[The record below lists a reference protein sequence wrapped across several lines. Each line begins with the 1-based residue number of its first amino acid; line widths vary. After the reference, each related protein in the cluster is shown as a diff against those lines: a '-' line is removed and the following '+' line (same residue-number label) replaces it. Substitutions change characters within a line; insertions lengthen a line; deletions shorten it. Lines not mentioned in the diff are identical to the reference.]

1 MDDLPMRKIISSVI
15 AGVIALIPMTMSNA
29 ATIKPGTSCSKIGLK
44 QTQKS
49 KIYTCVKIKGK
60 LVWNSGVAVK
70 SSQSKQSNQSAPTP
84 SPSVAPSVAPNP
96 SPSPTNSQASN
107 QNRSPSPTPSS
118 NWIDPLDGK
127 PCTNIYEK
135 RPNQIFELVCIPYKE
150 NHPGS
155 NDTTL
160 YWAQNFHPGNF
171 SFPSPAPIPLQNVVY
186 KAPNVPSMNS
196 SICQIKENSK
206 VRADL
211 PTGFPRIAPRT
222 PNSGTLKWALIP
234 VDFADLLGD
243 KDFKKRIDTQLKLAT
258 EWYEMVSGGR
268 MKIEWVVANEWVR
281 LPGLSTEYRIPFSDD
296 PTRSPQVRDF
306 FRKVLPEVD
315 KVFDFTGIKT
325 ANFILPKGQ
334 SIVPESGQ
342 GFPWDKE
349 MKITTTQEGALDSF
363 SILGSVFDIAG
374 QAYWQYW
381 THEFGHAIG
390 IPHVGT
396 SRISTP
402 FQALDHMGSDAGP
415 ARDLSGWLRYVAGWL
430 EDDQVYCQDLTSLN
444 TVELTLVPIND
455 KSPGIKMA
463 VVKISDE
470 KAVVI
475 ESRRVT
481 KFGCTPE
488 SYREG
493 VLVYSY
499 DATKGHN
506 EEMFKQATPANR
518 KFEQAACLAPQTQDP
533 LLRTGDKITFE
544 GITIEVT
551 THGTL
556 DQIRITK

>member
-1 MDDLPMRKIISSVI
+1 MRGRVL
-15 AGVIALIPMTMSNA
+15 ALVLALILSASTAIA
-29 ATIKPGTSCSKIGLK
+29 APNPKAGASCPKQGLSKTYKGNKFTCIKSGK
-44 QTQKS
+44 
-49 KIYTCVKIKGK
+49 K
-60 LVWNSGVAVK
+60 LVWSKGVSTKSASGAK
-70 SSQSKQSNQSAPTP
+70 TSDPSPSPIP
-84 SPSVAPSVAPNP
+84 SPSVAPSVTP
-96 SPSPTNSQASN
+96 SPSPTPSNTQASN
-107 QNRSPSPTPSS
+107 QNPSPSPTPSS
-118 NWIDPLDGK
+118 NWIDPLVGK

-135 RPNQIFELVCIPYKE
+135 MPNQIFELVCIPYNE
-150 NHPGS
+150 SYPGS

-160 YWAQNFHPGNF
+160 YWRQNNHPGNF
-171 SFPSPAPIPLQNVVY
+171 NFPSPAPITLKNVVY
-186 KAPNVPSMNS
+186 MAPTVPSLNVS
-196 SICQIKENSK
+196 TCQIKENST

-234 VDFADLLGD
+234 VDFADLPGD
-243 KDFKKRIDTQLKLAT
+243 KDFKKRIDSQLKLAA

-268 MKIEWVVANEWVR
+268 MKIEWEIANEWVR
-281 LPGLSTEYRIPFSDD
+281 LPGLSTEYKIDYSDD

-306 FRKVLPEVD
+306 FRKALPEVD

-334 SIVPESGQ
+334 RIVPESGQ

-363 SILGSVFDIAG
+363 TILGSVFDVAG
-374 QAYWQYW
+374 QVYWQYW

-402 FQALDHMGSDAGP
+402 FQALELMGSDAGP
-415 ARDLSGWLRYVAGWL
+415 ARDLAGWLRYVAGWL
-430 EDDQVYCQDLTSLN
+430 EDDQVYCQDSTNLKT
-444 TVELTLVPIND
+444 TELTLVPLND
-455 KSPGIKMA
+455 KTPGVKVA
-463 VVKISDE
+463 VIKISDE
-470 KAVVI
+470 KAVIV

-506 EEMFKQATPANR
+506 EEMFKHATPADR
-518 KFEQAACLAPQTQDP
+518 KFEKAACFAPETQDP
-533 LLRTGDKITFE
+533 LLRTGDKVTIE
-544 GITIEVT
+544 GITIEVIM
-551 THGTL
+551 HGTL